1 MISRRKLLQAGLPAM
16 AGLAIGSRF
25 ADAASG
31 GSSPI
36 EARLAELEK
45 KSGGRLGVAVLETAN
60 GAQFCH
66 REEERFPMCSTS
78 KLLTVGAVLT
88 RVDRGKDH
96 LGRMVHF
103 SKSDLAT
110 YSPATGERVGQGM
123 TIEEL
128 CVAALTLSDNTA
140 ANLLLATLGGPP
152 GFTRFARSLGDN
164 VTRLDRNEPTLN
176 EALPGD
182 PRDTTSPTAMMTDL
196 RTLALGDQLSAGAKA
211 HLKEWLIA
219 NTTGDKRLRAGVPKD
234 WKVGDKTGSGDHG
247 TANDVAIL
255 WPPGHAPL
263 LAAVYLTGATVDN
276 DARERTIA
284 AVGELVART
293 LRSRFSLVETG
304 FWTNMG
310 RNALPDCPGSLFQA

>member
-1 MISRRKLLQAGLPAM
+1 QLE
-16 AGLAIGSRF
+16 
-25 ADAASG
+25 AA
-31 GSSPI
+31 
-36 EARLAELEK
+36 
-45 KSGGRLGVAVLETAN
+45 SGGRLGVAILNTAN
-60 GAQFCH
+60 GAQFGH
-66 REEERFPMCSTS
+66 RADERFPMCSTS

-96 LGRMVHF
+96 LGRIVHF
-103 SKSDLAT
+103 SKSDLVT
-110 YSPATGERVGQGM
+110 YSPATEKRVGQGM
-123 TIEEL
+123 TIAEL
-128 CVAALTLSDNTA
+128 CVAAMTLSDNTA
-140 ANLLLATLGGPP
+140 ANLLLATIGGPP

-196 RTLALGDQLSAGAKA
+196 RTLVLGDQRSAGSEA
-211 HLKEWLIA
+211 HLKAWLIA
-219 NTTGDKRLRAGVPKD
+219 NRTGDKRLRAGVPRD

-247 TANDVAIL
+247 TANDLAIL

-263 LAAVYLTGATVDN
+263 LAAVYLTDATVDN

-293 LRSRFSLVETG
+293 LRSGVFKDDV
-304 FWTNMG
+304 
-310 RNALPDCPGSLFQA
+310 

>member
-1 MISRRKLLQAGLPAM
+1 MISRRKLLQAGFPAM
-16 AGLAIGSRF
+16 AGLVMRRRYAMAAVDDLSEF
-25 ADAASG
+25 AG
-31 GSSPI
+31 KCKQ
-36 EARLAELEK
+36 LEK
-45 KSGGRLGVAVLETAN
+45 KSGGWLGVAILNTAT
-60 GAQFCH
+60 GAQFGH
-66 REEERFPMCSTS
+66 REKERFPMCSTS

-88 RVDRGKDH
+88 RVDRGKEH
-96 LGRMVHF
+96 LGRIVHF
-103 SKSDLAT
+103 SKSDLVT
-110 YSPATGERVGQGM
+110 YSPATEKRVGQGM

-128 CVAALTLSDNTA
+128 CVAAMTLSDNTA
-140 ANLLLATLGGPP
+140 ANLLLATIGGPP

-196 RTLALGDQLSAGAKA
+196 RTLMLGDQLSAGSKA
-211 HLKEWLIA
+211 HLKAWLIA

-255 WPPGHAPL
+255 WPPGHATL

-293 LRSRFSLVETG
+293 LRS
-304 FWTNMG
+304 
-310 RNALPDCPGSLFQA
+310 